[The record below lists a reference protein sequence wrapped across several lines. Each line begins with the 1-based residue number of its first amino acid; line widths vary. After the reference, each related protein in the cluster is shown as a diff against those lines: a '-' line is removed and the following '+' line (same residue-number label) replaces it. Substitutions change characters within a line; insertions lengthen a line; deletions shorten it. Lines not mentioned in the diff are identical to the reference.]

1 MDFNDLVCRPDRRRE
16 WLLRKALESMPLGE
30 AVMLVERIE
39 DFLIAPV
46 PVRPLSPLSTRVH

>member
-1 MDFNDLVCRPDRRRE
+1 VDFNDLVCRPDRRRE
-16 WLLRKALESMPLGE
+16 WLLRKALESMSLGE

-46 PVRPLSPLSTRVH
+46 PVRPRPPISNSIH